1 MAVIDFGSKAGRVA
15 AGGAVAVAAI
25 VAAYFG
31 IYRSGPEAPIEPV
44 AVVAQV
50 PEVVASEAA
59 VEPAPEV
66 TAPVSPD
73 AQATQVLPPPTF
85 DNVRIVPGDISV
97 IAGRAVPGGVI
108 DILVDTVAV
117 ERVTADASGNFASLP
132 VIDPADTVRVL
143 SLMLDPDGQ
152 RIASEQQLLIEP
164 TIVPEA
170 VVVAEAAPDAVPDA
184 TATPPAEVEEAIAT
198 TDPVATEPEAESSPT
213 VLMADAEGVRV
224 VQPATGPEIGPE
236 VMSTVAL
243 DSITYRPAGDVVL
256 SGRGAGDGSVRI
268 YLDNAPLIEAP
279 IAPDGNWS
287 LDLPQIDTG
296 IYTLRVDEISADGS
310 VSSRI
315 ETPFQREEPSAI
327 AAVMGDTEKP
337 AEMNVQ
343 VKTVQPGATLWA
355 IARETYGE
363 GVMYVRVFEAN
374 RDRIRNPDLIYPG
387 QVFVVPEGTE

>member
-1 MAVIDFGSKAGRVA
+1 VA

-31 IYRSGPEAPIEPV
+31 IYRSGPVAPIEPV

-50 PEVVASEAA
+50 PEVVAPEAA

-73 AQATQVLPPPTF
+73 AQVLQVLPPPTF

-97 IAGRAVPGGVI
+97 IAGRTVPGGVI

-117 ERVTADASGNFASLP
+117 ERVTADASGNFAALP

-143 SLMLDPDGQ
+143 SLILDPDGQ

-164 TIVPEA
+164 TIEPEA
-170 VVVAEAAPDAVPDA
+170 VVVAEAAPDAEPDA
-184 TATPPAEVEEAIAT
+184 TATPSAEAEEVIAT
-198 TDPVATEPEAESSPT
+198 ADPVATEPEAESSPT
-213 VLMADAEGVRV
+213 VLIADAEGVRV

-337 AEMNVQ
+337 AEMNVR

>member
-1 MAVIDFGSKAGRVA
+1 
-15 AGGAVAVAAI
+15 
-25 VAAYFG
+25 
-31 IYRSGPEAPIEPV
+31 
-44 AVVAQV
+44 
-50 PEVVASEAA
+50 
-59 VEPAPEV
+59 
-66 TAPVSPD
+66 
-73 AQATQVLPPPTF
+73 
-85 DNVRIVPGDISV
+85 VPGDISV
-97 IAGRAVPGGVI
+97 IAGRTVPGGVI

-117 ERVTADASGNFASLP
+117 ERVTADASGNFAALP

-143 SLMLDPDGQ
+143 SLILDPDGQ

-164 TIVPEA
+164 TIEPEA
-170 VVVAEAAPDAVPDA
+170 VVVAEAAPDAEPDA
-184 TATPPAEVEEAIAT
+184 TATPSAEAEEVIAT
-198 TDPVATEPEAESSPT
+198 ADPVATEPEAESSPT
-213 VLMADAEGVRV
+213 VLIADAEGVRV

-337 AEMNVQ
+337 AEMNVR

>member
-1 MAVIDFGSKAGRVA
+1 
-15 AGGAVAVAAI
+15 
-25 VAAYFG
+25 
-31 IYRSGPEAPIEPV
+31 
-44 AVVAQV
+44 
-50 PEVVASEAA
+50 
-59 VEPAPEV
+59 
-66 TAPVSPD
+66 
-73 AQATQVLPPPTF
+73 
-85 DNVRIVPGDISV
+85 
-97 IAGRAVPGGVI
+97 
-108 DILVDTVAV
+108 
-117 ERVTADASGNFASLP
+117 
-132 VIDPADTVRVL
+132 
-143 SLMLDPDGQ
+143 
-152 RIASEQQLLIEP
+152 
-164 TIVPEA
+164 
-170 VVVAEAAPDAVPDA
+170 
-184 TATPPAEVEEAIAT
+184 
-198 TDPVATEPEAESSPT
+198 
-213 VLMADAEGVRV
+213 
-224 VQPATGPEIGPE
+224 
-236 VMSTVAL
+236 
-243 DSITYRPAGDVVL
+243 L

-337 AEMNVQ
+337 AEMNVR